1 LEGLK
6 IVGYKDI
13 VDTIEFFENYNKR
26 DPEIF
31 NKLNQAW
38 SIARPIKAVLSEV
51 EDLFIGI
58 KDLKKKINEAKNI
71 SLYPGGIYSIFSEK
85 TKFGMGKSQFA
96 YFLQKEFEKNSK
108 LIMTHYH
115 YLSPSKEGFRKLEV
129 ELKNCLSKST
139 EVNSFYFFIDE
150 IDLISKPGLSEEE
163 IAKRIENL
171 TNILIEISEEAFNTD
186 QKFYIFLV
194 LSKTIQDDFERLVS
208 NRITRRITPFIS
220 VDILFTEEHIEKLA
234 TRFFSTLWVSNYK
247 SIQDK
252 FDEHT
257 YKFQEIISSMI
268 SDFRNNLEYLG
279 LNVKSSVIGDYV
291 KKFRNIFSI
300 ILDGVSEKQVR
311 SAKLSN
317 ERVIGTE
324 VEELFKE
331 YLLSRNKSFKYE
343 ENGHQI
349 KIEYIRDNK
358 QIGKHKTDGYY
369 DFLIGDT
376 SIGIMPVEIT
386 TQKDLRGGKK
396 EQIKT
401 FTEKHDTLLIWMFP
415 DRNQVKKELN
425 RINEKILVNSL
436 YKLYELIIPRD
447 FVKYALILEE
457 RRFSFLEELKEDIIG
472 DIQIYLTKYAKYLFN
487 RWVLETPI
495 TDEYKADVKEVDRGV
510 NDIQERVGRLFDNLF
525 SSFGDKNRKSHGLLI
540 KKLREEVEYLN
551 KGLNLEND
559 FLNIENIYREILEKL
574 EKEHLGRY
582 KKPYSNKTFFI
593 KENRFTDK
601 EAIKICTPI
610 ITSRIKTKI
619 KK

>member
-1 LEGLK
+1 MEGLK

-13 VDTIEFFENYNKR
+13 VDAIEFFENYNKR

-234 TRFFSTLWVSNYK
+234 TRFFSMLWVSNYK

-311 SAKLSN
+311 STKLSN

-343 ENGHQI
+343 ENSHQI
-349 KIEYIRDNK
+349 KIEYIRENK

-396 EQIKT
+396 EQIKA

-495 TDEYKADVKEVDRGV
+495 SDEYKADVKEVDRGV
-510 NDIQERVGRLFDNLF
+510 NNIQERVGRLFDNLF

-582 KKPYSNKTFFI
+582 KKPYSNNTYFI

-601 EAIKICTPI
+601 EAIKICTPV